1 MSATIIAFADA
12 RLPDRRKRLPLLR
25 DVERHRD
32 KIATIGNSS
41 PVAKMDKAIF
51 AAIDAHCAAAAAY
64 HAADS
69 DDEADRT
76 MVQYDELTLGLLRC
90 RVVTAPGILA
100 LLDHLAAP
108 AFLIFDRKEETGE
121 TILSRAIQVDDAAA
135 KEFPRLLAVMLRN
148 SVGMFRTREAQ
159 PDDRP

>member
-1 MSATIIAFADA
+1 MSATIIALADA

-25 DVERHRD
+25 DVERHRA
-32 KIATIGNSS
+32 KIAAIGNSS
-41 PVAKMDKAIF
+41 PGAKMDKAIF

-69 DDEADRT
+69 DDEVDRA
-76 MVQYDELTLGLLRC
+76 MVRYDELTLGLLSC

-108 AFLIFDRKEETGE
+108 AFLIFDPKDASD
-121 TILSRAIQVDDAAA
+121 TILSRATEVADSAKLA

-148 SVGMFRTREAQ
+148 SVGMFRT
-159 PDDRP
+159 